1 MVYNKQQIIEVL
13 IIEPSNRS
21 HYQQLME
28 LAKKLNSKD
37 TSIDQEM
44 AEDLVLLN
52 LMKNAKT
59 GDKVSRE
66 NAVNNLRFK

>member
-1 MVYNKQQIIEVL
+1 MVHNKEQIIEVL

-66 NAVNNLRFK
+66 NAVNNLRF